1 MSLIKTSIN
10 NLYKFNFVVFIVPR
24 TEIVGDTDRYVK
36 AGSTVILR
44 CVVRGALE
52 PPSYIIWYHGIQQV
66 FTESRGWQVQIDRG
80 LPGIDGDS
88 HSTVGSLLIS
98 SVRKKDAGN
107 YTCCPSS
114 SEPITVSLHVIN
126 GLFFCFLYR
135 EDVCGYSHTR
145 YSYIK

>member
-1 MSLIKTSIN
+1 MTLSHIKSQETN
-10 NLYKFNFVVFIVPR
+10 FNICSPVPR

-126 GLFFCFLYR
+126 G
-135 EDVCGYSHTR
+135 
-145 YSYIK
+145 